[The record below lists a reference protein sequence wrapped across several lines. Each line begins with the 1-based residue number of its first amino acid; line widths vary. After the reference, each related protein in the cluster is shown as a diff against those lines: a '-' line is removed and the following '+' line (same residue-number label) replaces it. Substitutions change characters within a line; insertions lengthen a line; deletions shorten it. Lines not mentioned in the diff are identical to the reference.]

1 MSNIQKREEKCAKAL
16 VGKTIKEVR
25 YLSDLEAAGLGWSSK
40 ALVLFFNDGSY
51 IYASADDEGNNAGAL
66 FTSMDD
72 LPIIPVI

>member
-1 MSNIQKREEKCAKAL
+1 MSNIQKWEEKCAKAL
-16 VGKTIKEVR
+16 IGKTIKAVR
-25 YLSDLEAAGLGWSSK
+25 YLTDLEATGLGWSSK